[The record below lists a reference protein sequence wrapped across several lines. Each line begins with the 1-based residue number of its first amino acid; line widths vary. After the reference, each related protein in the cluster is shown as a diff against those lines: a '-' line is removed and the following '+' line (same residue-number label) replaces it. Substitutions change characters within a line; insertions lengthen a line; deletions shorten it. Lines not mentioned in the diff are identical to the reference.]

1 MRISDWSSDVC
12 SSDLP
17 DDKIAK
23 IGQLIEKLSDNH
35 VAPAEF
41 YPQVKALIPRL
52 EAWVTDHDLLTLDAS
67 RPLEVRVTPPYQR
80 GYAMAMLA
88 APGPYDPTAKTYFDV
103 MPMDDYTPAQAD
115 SFLREYN
122 HWLMQILAIHERSE
136 EHTSELQSLKRI

>member
-1 MRISDWSSDVC
+1 MSVRADQLWPKYFPNAKA
-12 SSDLP
+12 P

-23 IGQLIEKLSDNH
+23 IGQLSEKLSDNH

-80 GYAMAMLA
+80 
-88 APGPYDPTAKTYFDV
+88 
-103 MPMDDYTPAQAD
+103 
-115 SFLREYN
+115 
-122 HWLMQILAIHERSE
+122 SE
-136 EHTSELQSLKRI
+136 EHTSELQSLMRISYAVFCLKKKTYKHTH

>member
-1 MRISDWSSDVC
+1 MSVRADQLWPKYFPNAKA
-12 SSDLP
+12 P

-23 IGQLIEKLSDNH
+23 IGQLSEKLSDNH

-88 APGPYDPTAKTYFDV
+88 APGPYDPTAKTYFDEIGR
-103 MPMDDYTPAQAD
+103 A
-115 SFLREYN
+115 SCRERVCQYV
-122 HWLMQILAIHERSE
+122 
-136 EHTSELQSLKRI
+136 

>member
-1 MRISDWSSDVC
+1 MSVLADQLWPKYFPNAKA
-12 SSDLP
+12 P

-103 MPMDDYTPAQAD
+103 MPMD
-115 SFLREYN
+115 
-122 HWLMQILAIHERSE
+122 RSE
-136 EHTSELQSLKRI
+136 ESRVGTECVSTCRSRWSP

>member
-1 MRISDWSSDVC
+1 MSVLADQLWPKYFPNAKA
-12 SSDLP
+12 P

-88 APGPYDPTAKTYFDV
+88 APGPYDPTAKPSFDLL
-103 MPMDDYTPAQAD
+103 PMADYHPDQRHT
-115 SFLREYN
+115 FLR
-122 HWLMQILAIHERSE
+122 HPH
-136 EHTSELQSLKRI
+136 HVP